1 MRSWSISIFA
11 LVLLV
16 GCQNKLSDSGQAGA
30 STTGDVKSQGTSG
43 GTGETPK
50 DPVTGMIK
58 GQPFTPDN
66 IVLEGTRLAFKKGKE
81 FFADQEITIELP
93 YKEGDQLQGKEWK
106 LGGNP
111 GDPAVTVS
119 TKAGDNAP
127 DTKFVFGPEYT
138 ATVRFTKQ
146 TSTTVEGTIDL
157 QVKNP
162 GNTFLRGTFTAAVK
176 KSPFAPLGP
185 EDAPY
190 VHGKI
195 VLKGNMKQE
204 KLVAGFVGMGTD
216 GKPHSNSA
224 GYPVTVGVRGFV
236 TSSTF
241 APQLTSLTSS
251 EQDGVA
257 YRHVTMPPGDYLV
270 YVQRNEIM
278 FTYKRVKVKE
288 GDQLTVDL
296 TVDPSTAGD
305 LVVTLPATQA
315 KASAESFVSLIPFG
329 GDLPNLGPGS
339 EHYFRVATVK
349 PGETKVTVS
358 GVPAGSYWAVF
369 GTLRNEVQV
378 VAGKS
383 AQVTLS
389 ADKK

>member
-16 GCQNKLSDSGQAGA
+16 GCQNKLSDSGQAGS
-30 STTGDVKSQGTSG
+30 STTGDVRSTTG
-43 GTGETPK
+43 GTGGETPK
-50 DPVTGMIK
+50 DAVTGMIK
-58 GQPFTPDN
+58 GKPFMPDS
-66 IVLEGTRLAFKKGKE
+66 IVLEGTRLSFKKKGKDV
-81 FFADQEITIELP
+81 FAEQEITIELP
-93 YKEGDQLQGKEWK
+93 VKEGEQLQGKEWK
-106 LGGNP
+106 LGGKF
-111 GDPAVTVS
+111 GDPTVLVAEMGENNLPK
-119 TKAGDNAP
+119 TD
-127 DTKFVFGPEYT
+127 FVFGQDYT
-138 ATVRFTKQ
+138 ATLRITKQ
-146 TSTTVEGTIDL
+146 TATTVEGTIDL

-162 GNTFLRGTFTAAVK
+162 GNTFLRGTYTASYK

-195 VLKGNMKQE
+195 IVKGNAKQE
-204 KLVAGFVGMGTD
+204 KLVAGFVGMGAD

-224 GYPVTVGVRGFV
+224 GYPVQIGEPGFV

-241 APQLTSLTSS
+241 APQLTSLTNTK
-251 EQDGVA
+251 EDGVA
-257 YRHVTMPPGDYLV
+257 YRHVQMPPGDYLV

-315 KASAESFVSLIPFG
+315 KSPTESFVSLIPFG
-329 GDLPNLGPGS
+329 SDLPNLGPGS

-349 PGETKVTVS
+349 PGETKVTVG

-369 GTLRNEVQV
+369 GTLRNEIQV

-383 AQVTLS
+383 TEVKLS
-389 ADKK
+389 PDKK